1 MSCCGK
7 KRTAYP
13 APATRRPGP
22 ESNGALASTAAPPV
36 NFEFEYLGGTTMTVL
51 GPVSGRHYRFV
62 GHGARLAVDPRDRLS
77 LAAVPGLR
85 EVRFS

>member
-1 MSCCGK
+1 MASS
-7 KRTAYP
+7 P
-13 APATRRPGP
+13 A
-22 ESNGALASTAAPPV
+22 S
-36 NFEFEYLGGTTMTVL
+36 FEFEYLGGATMTVL
-51 GPVSGRHYRFV
+51 GPVSGRRYRFV

>member
-1 MSCCGK
+1 MLCCGK
-7 KRTAYP
+7 KRAGYP
-13 APATRRPGP
+13 TQGAAARPAA
-22 ESNGALASTAAPPV
+22 EGASPTPPSAGA
-36 NFEFEYLGGTTMTVL
+36 EFEYLGGAAMTVL
-51 GPVSGRHYRFV
+51 GPVSGRRYRFV

>member
-1 MSCCGK
+1 
-7 KRTAYP
+7 
-13 APATRRPGP
+13 
-22 ESNGALASTAAPPV
+22 
-36 NFEFEYLGGTTMTVL
+36 MTVL
-51 GPVSGRHYRFV
+51 GPVSGRRYRFV